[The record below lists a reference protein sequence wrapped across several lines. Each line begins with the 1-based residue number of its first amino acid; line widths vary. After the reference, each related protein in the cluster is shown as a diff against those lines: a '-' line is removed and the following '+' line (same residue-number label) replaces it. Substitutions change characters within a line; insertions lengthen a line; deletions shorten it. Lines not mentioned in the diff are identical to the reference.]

1 MGMIRSN
8 QSNLVRTTTSSAYSS
23 LASLDNSFPKA
34 SLETLEK
41 SLRGVGP
48 ATASLILSVIPPMTA
63 TIKFPFTAT
72 SSSPGSVSND
82 ILHWGASSK
91 QTRAQI
97 CRLKFSKG
105 KWGKSAPVK
114 PKYTI
119 NEYRQLYD
127 AMREVRERLNRPN
140 EDPDKKSETHA
151 VSAVDIEKAA
161 FVIGHLDVSGYSESK
176 NPATEEQHPEAKDA
190 TPKQEETAA
199 VPDIRDDKA
208 KGGSK
213 KRKR

>member
-1 MGMIRSN
+1 MADGH
-8 QSNLVRTTTSSAYSS
+8 Y
-23 LASLDNSFPKA
+23 LAGQAREACGRRGDALLQRALQAA

-48 ATASLILSVIPPMTA
+48 ATASLILSVIPSDDRDNQV
-63 TIKFPFTAT
+63 PFY
-72 SSSPGSVSND
+72 SDELFSWLCLKRYPSPGGKQQTD
-82 ILHWGASSK
+82 TGADL
-91 QTRAQI
+91 QTKI
-97 CRLKFSKG
+97 SKG
-105 KWGKSAPVK
+105 KGGKPAPVK
-114 PKYTI
+114 PKYNI
-119 NEYRQLYD
+119 HEYRQLYD
-127 AMREVRERLNRPN
+127 AMCEVRERLNRPN
-140 EDPDKKSETHA
+140 EDPDKNGETHA
-151 VSAVDIEKAA
+151 FSAVDIEKAA

-176 NPATEEQHPEAKDA
+176 NPATEEQLPEAKDA